1 MFAPPPPSWST
12 VITFPYLQYWFHT
25 RLLCLHK
32 VKDCIILV
40 KGTTRFFPFSYPK
53 FVLYWREFLR
63 DFFNLYFCHNSNP
76 SKPRI
81 KRPKYFRIPFPFRQD
96 IQSLISKILN
106 SDFAVCMTPR
116 SKNCTVVYRPSE
128 TPFFILQIFYF
139 MTAVFTNKIM
149 FSDWPFNIKQRS
161 EKLSILTLRCDT
173 TVGCASQSFWFLF
186 KPISK
191 IFYPV
196 FWGPYGFYSWHK

>member
-1 MFAPPPPSWST
+1 M
-12 VITFPYLQYWFHT
+12 
-25 RLLCLHK
+25 
-32 VKDCIILV
+32 
-40 KGTTRFFPFSYPK
+40 
-53 FVLYWREFLR
+53 
-63 DFFNLYFCHNSNP
+63 
-76 SKPRI
+76 
-81 KRPKYFRIPFPFRQD
+81 
-96 IQSLISKILN
+96 
-106 SDFAVCMTPR
+106 
-116 SKNCTVVYRPSE
+116 YRPSE

-139 MTAVFTNKIM
+139 MTAVFINKIM

-196 FWGPYGFYSWHK
+196 FWGPHGFYSWHKSRSTILFYTPFKTEILDRPNPHWSINPAFLTTLSYPIATVVRFHTILYTNKQPIA